1 MASTP
6 RGPDA
11 GRIDPDDPV
20 TGVRQLAGDPLLR
33 QAVEVASGSLAHSLD
48 RLDTADGAAGLGRK
62 RTLSAARTLTRYAR
76 RAGGRPTPFG
86 LFAGVGR
93 ARFGAAAKAELTGP
107 GEVAARLDGG
117 WLHRRVLDW
126 LAVPE
131 VRRRV
136 DVVLNDLCVRRD
148 GRLLLHSGERETS
161 ARDNALVGMVREAA
175 ARPVAYAALLDR
187 LAARFPAI
195 APERIDTLLAGLV
208 QHGLLLT
215 SLTPYRIDDALL
227 DRIESAL
234 AGVVPGGS
242 EGLRAVRAAAAA
254 YAAEPPGEG
263 GRAWHALLAGVR
275 RLDTDGSESGS
286 RSESRSLSGDTAVGA
301 RDAEARRP
309 GRHAPGTPA
318 ADGTGRPPVQVD
330 LRLTGDF
337 VLPEAIG
344 EEVRRYA
351 AAIWAMTP
359 EWGTLAYMRDYRDR
373 FIERYGTACA
383 VPLADLVDPHRGL
396 GLPPE
401 YHEGGAAAPVSQGP
415 GGGDA
420 DRARRTA
427 VAELVHQAV
436 LDGGDI
442 ELTDDD
448 VARLAA
454 AAGHTPGGRPPRTLE
469 LCFQVL
475 ADSPAA
481 LDRGDFLL
489 LGSPHIGSWTAGAT
503 AGRFAAA
510 AGLTDPLSQL
520 VGGRDEEP
528 DDVLRAQVELA
539 PRDPRSLNIVQVP
552 PLLPY
557 RIPIGVADDRG
568 DPHCLDWRA
577 LLVAAGDDGL
587 RLLHGPTGRQI
598 APVIPHMLALD
609 SQAPPVARFLA
620 DLAAARPRVWSGWDW
635 AGLDVLPYLPRV
647 RYGRVLTSPR
657 RWLAGRPLRD
667 AARTPGA
674 AAWDDGL
681 HAWRRRNRV
690 PDRLQIARNDQ
701 MFPIDLREP
710 WDRALLRAELTAVEP
725 RFVLYEDLTAD
736 GRGLGWNSGH
746 STEIVVPL
754 ARTARTGRSGPPAAP
769 LPAAVSEASPPVR
782 GATDAGAPPIAAPLR
797 PAPTRVHL
805 PGEDWLFVK
814 LYADPAT
821 HDALLAD
828 RLPALL
834 AEVEADNDRWFF
846 LRYRDPE
853 PHLRLRFHGTPAE
866 LTGRVLPAVAR
877 HVRELI
883 GSGAV
888 RTMTLDAYR
897 PETDR
902 YGGPAAQ
909 EAAER
914 LFGTDS
920 RSALLQLRARRAG
933 AAAVPDEVLAAA
945 GHAVLLDSLG
955 DWDWCAWVDR
965 MFTKGPDHEVYQRH
979 RALADRLIRPGET
992 AGDTVRHAARALGM
1006 PALAELWTESPEP
1019 RAYGDLLRA
1028 APEAD
1033 RDEAVLSL
1041 LHMRHNR
1048 LFGIDRAAEARGYAV
1063 LRGTVR
1069 TLLGRRAHGVGPG
1082 GGPPD
1087 GTASRDPAPDG
1098 DAVGA
1103 GAAR

>member
-6 RGPDA
+6 RGRDD
-11 GRIDPDDPV
+11 GRVDPGDPA
-20 TGVRQLAGDPLLR
+20 TGVRQLVGDPLLR

-48 RLDTADGAAGLGRK
+48 RLDTADGAATLGRK

-93 ARFGAAAKAELTGP
+93 AHFGPAAKAELTGP

-148 GRLLLHSGERETS
+148 GRLLLHSGEREAS
-161 ARDNALVGMVREAA
+161 VRDNALVGVVRAEA

-187 LAARFPAI
+187 LAARFPAT

-208 QHGLLLT
+208 QHGFLLT

-242 EGLRAVRAAAAA
+242 EGLRAVRAAATA
-254 YAAEPPGEG
+254 YAAEPPGAG
-263 GRAWHALLAGVR
+263 RRAWQALLAGVH
-275 RLDTDGSESGS
+275 RLDTAGEESG
-286 RSESRSLSGDTAVGA
+286 GTTAGGP
-301 RDAEARRP
+301 DAAARRS
-309 GRHAPGTPA
+309 GRRAPAPPA
-318 ADGTGRPPVQVD
+318 ADGAGRPPVQVD

-344 EEVRRYA
+344 AEVRRYA

-401 YHEGGAAAPVSQGP
+401 YHEGGAVAPGSPGP

-427 VAELVHQAV
+427 VAELVQQAV

-454 AAGHTPGGRPPRTLE
+454 AAGHAPGGRPPRTLE

-503 AGRFAAA
+503 AGRFAAGT
-510 AGLTDPLSQL
+510 GLTGALSQL
-520 VGGRDEEP
+520 VGGQGEEA
-528 DDVLRAQVELA
+528 DDVLPAQVELA

-557 RIPIGVADDRG
+557 RIPVGVADDRG
-568 DPHCLDWRA
+568 DPHCLDWRT
-577 LLVAAGDDGL
+577 LLVAAGEDGL

-609 SQAPPVARFLA
+609 TQAPPVARFLA

-657 RWLAGRPLRD
+657 RWLAGRRLRD

-674 AAWDDGL
+674 AAWEDGL

-710 WDRALLRAELTAVEP
+710 WDRSLLRAELTAVEP

-754 ARTARTGRSGPPAAP
+754 ARAGRTGPSGPPATPRSAAAP
-769 LPAAVSEASPPVR
+769 EASPPAR
-782 GATDAGAPPIAAPLR
+782 RAADAGAPAAAGPLR

-814 LYADPAT
+814 LYADPAA

-834 AEVEADNDRWFF
+834 AEVEAATDRWFF

-853 PHLRLRFHGTPAE
+853 PHLRLRFHGAPAE

-909 EAAER
+909 AAAER
-914 LFGTDS
+914 LFRTDS

-933 AAAVPDEVLAAA
+933 AATVPDEVLAAA
-945 GHAVLLDSLG
+945 GHAVLLDSLD

-992 AGDTVRHAARALGM
+992 AGDTARHAARALGM
-1006 PALAELWTESPEP
+1006 PALADLWTESPEP
-1019 RAYGDLLRA
+1019 RAYGELLRA

-1041 LHMRHNR
+1041 LHIRHNR
-1048 LFGIDRAAEARGYAV
+1048 LFGIDRAAEGRGYAV
-1063 LRGTVR
+1063 LRGAVR
-1069 TLLGRRAHGVGPG
+1069 SLRGRRAHGVGPG
-1082 GGPPD
+1082 GAPPD
-1087 GTASRDPAPDG
+1087 GTGGRAPAPDG
-1098 DAVGA
+1098 GAVAA